1 MKKLK
6 FFFLLSI
13 FSFYTWSSLNAQVHY
28 CNNLSFEL
36 GDFTNWT
43 GYTWVY
49 STDVPSANTPK
60 VQVSLPTARRQVI
73 MTDTTAYD
81 PNTGNALRKI
91 PSGYKY
97 SARLG
102 DAITSADGG
111 NFRDWDQSL
120 KYTMTVDS
128 TNALLVMKFALV
140 LQYASDHTAL
150 MEPRFKLTLL
160 DEKGNTIPDCANYDV
175 YSTSTT
181 VKGFNSY
188 TPSGAKDPIKWRDWT
203 TVGANLLPYLGQTI
217 TLEFMAADCTG
228 RFHYGYAYF
237 VAECRPL
244 NIVLSYC
251 AGDSIAKLTA
261 PVGFEKYYWKNSN
274 GTVLDSTQ
282 ILKVNNPTEG
292 AVYSCN
298 MTSATGCTVTL
309 QSTINRY
316 LISNDF
322 SSAMIDCKSNF
333 VQFTNLSTTN
343 RGTLSYN
350 WDFGE
355 GGTSTD
361 KNPQYKFATSGMHQV
376 TLKLANEPSSCNSTL
391 IKTIESFSPPLVGLK
406 GDSTYC
412 PGEDI
417 YLKAYGAYRYVWNT
431 HLTADSVKV
440 GSPGGKIWMLGY
452 SSTGCVSDTIYK
464 SISEEPYWQ
473 FLSNSDTTLCTGT
486 STVLAAL
493 GAVKYLWNTKETTNT
508 ITVKTPGSYSVTGT
522 NPRGCKKSLSVKVT
536 EYPFPGT
543 NFTFSPDQ
551 LSTRHYLLTCTLP
564 SQTGVQYTWDMG
576 DGSSPGTGAT
586 YQHSYTIS
594 NSILEYH
601 INLTAKSKYDC
612 EISISKTVDVVPF
625 IPNVFSPNGDGI
637 NDVFMPAVS
646 LRVYDRYGLML
657 YAGSEGWDGTYN
669 GQYVDPDTY
678 FYIVTYT
685 DKTQQVMTLKG
696 SVTVVK

>member
-1 MKKLK
+1 MKKLEI
-6 FFFLLSI
+6 FFLLGFFTLLSW
-13 FSFYTWSSLNAQVHY
+13 TTVDAQVHN
-28 CNNLSFEL
+28 CTNLSFEL
-36 GDFTNWT
+36 GNFTNWT
-43 GYTWVY
+43 GYNWVY
-49 STDVPSANTPK
+49 STEVPSANTSK
-60 VQVSLPTARRQVI
+60 VQVTLPTARRQVI

-81 PNTGNALRKI
+81 ANTGNALRKI
-91 PSGYKY
+91 PPGYKY

-102 DAITSADGG
+102 DAITSADLG
-111 NFRDWDQSL
+111 NFRDWEQSL
-120 KYTMTVDS
+120 KYTMTIDS

-175 YSTSTT
+175 YSTNTT

-188 TPSGAKDPIKWRDWT
+188 TPAGAKDPIKWRDWT

-261 PVGFEKYYWKNSN
+261 PVGFEKYYWKNSS

-282 ILKVNNPTEG
+282 ILKVINPTEG
-292 AVYSCN
+292 AVYSCS
-298 MTSATGCTVTL
+298 MTSATSCTVTL

-316 LISNDF
+316 LITNDF
-322 SSAMIDCKSNF
+322 SSTMIDCKSNF
-333 VQFTNLSTTN
+333 VQFTNSSTTN
-343 RGTLSYN
+343 RGTLAYN

-376 TLKLANEPSSCNSTL
+376 TLKLANAPSSCTSTL
-391 IKTIESFSPPLVGLK
+391 TKTIESFSPPLVGIK

-412 PGEDI
+412 PGESI
-417 YLKAYGAYRYVWNT
+417 SLKAYGAFRYIWST
-431 HLTADSVKV
+431 HSSADSVII

-452 SSTGCVSDTIYK
+452 SSTGCVSDTIDRK
-464 SISEEPYWQ
+464 VVEEPDWQ
-473 FLSNSDTTLCTGT
+473 FISNSDTTLCIGT
-486 STVLAAL
+486 SSVLAVT
-493 GAVKYLWNTKETTNT
+493 GAVKYFWNTKETTNS
-508 ITVKTPGSYSVTGT
+508 ITVKIPGTYSVTG
-522 NPRGCKKSLSVKVT
+522 NNARGCKKTIAVKVI
-536 EYPFPGT
+536 EYPFPNS
-543 NFTFSPDQ
+543 NFSFSPDQ
-551 LSTRHYLLTCTLP
+551 LDARHNTLTCKIP
-564 SQTGVQYTWDMG
+564 AQTDVQYTWDMG
-576 DGSSPGTGAT
+576 DGSSTGSGPT
-586 YQHSYTIS
+586 YLHTYTFS
-594 NSILEYH
+594 NSVLEYLVK
-601 INLTAKSKYDC
+601 LTAKSKYDC
-612 EISISKTVDVVPF
+612 EISTSKTVDVVPF

-637 NDVFMPAVS
+637 NDIFVPALN
-646 LRVYDRYGLML
+646 LRVYDRYGLLL
-657 YAGSEGWDGTYN
+657 YTGTEGWNGAYN
-669 GQYVDPDTY
+669 GRTVDPDTY

-685 DKTQQVMTLKG
+685 DKAQQVMTLKG
-696 SVTVVK
+696 AVTVVK